1 MDILQ
6 VITTVLGSLGTI
18 SAIVFAV
25 IAYRRSN
32 KTDNQKE
39 GKQEGT
45 LFTEIGYIKSGVD
58 DIKRKQEKQDDKNET
73 IISKLATVEQ
83 SVKQAHKRIDHLE
96 KTE

>member
-1 MDILQ
+1 MNFSQI
-6 VITTVLGSLGTI
+6 VTTVLGSLGTI

-32 KTDNQKE
+32 RTDNQQE

-45 LFTEIGYIKSGVD
+45 LFTEIGYIKSGID
-58 DIKRKQEKQDDKNET
+58 DIKHKQEKQDDKNET
-73 IISKLATVEQ
+73 IVTKLASVEA

-96 KTE
+96 EVK